1 MCEGEQTR
9 LWYCASGTGVSEG
22 CDVSA
27 CSINGGGLVAVMSN
41 GADAAVW
48 WTRLRSPGPPTM
60 LPPALPIVD
69 ELEMAEI
76 GLKRW
81 STRREL
87 QSRAAK
93 SVGDG
98 VRHERG
104 LQRGGDYFRLAATFG
119 KCVVTSRFSAAMA
132 SSHRDTRLAK
142 ISWPAPRDQLYFG
155 HYSSAFSSLYF

>member
-1 MCEGEQTR
+1 
-9 LWYCASGTGVSEG
+9 
-22 CDVSA
+22 
-27 CSINGGGLVAVMSN
+27 MSN

-60 LPPALPIVD
+60 LPPALP
-69 ELEMAEI
+69 
-76 GLKRW
+76 K
-81 STRREL
+81 EL
-87 QSRAAK
+87 QSWAAK

-98 VRHERG
+98 VRYERG

-155 HYSSAFSSLYF
+155 HYSLVFYSLYLP